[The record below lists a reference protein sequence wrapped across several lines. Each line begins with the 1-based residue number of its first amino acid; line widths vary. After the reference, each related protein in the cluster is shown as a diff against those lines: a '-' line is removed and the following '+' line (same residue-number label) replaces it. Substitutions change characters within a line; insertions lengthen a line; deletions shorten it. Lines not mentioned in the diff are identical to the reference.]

1 MSDKLNTEELI
12 RARLDGAE
20 LTPSPQSWRAI
31 QQKLRWPQFLRFNPG
46 RFNIYYA
53 GALLLATA
61 GLVLLLVGE
70 RDRAEPVVPEEK
82 SNTMS
87 PIETSAEEMAG
98 ELVTES
104 KPATSGTTNSEM
116 HNNTPTTPSQIEAE
130 PVSDGETQVP
140 NTGLEEERSESSLKN
155 AEMVA
160 AILPEPAADQQLQQS
175 PVTYFTSSIQSGC
188 APLTV
193 QFTNQSVHATSFYW
207 DFGTGENSQE
217 QNPVY
222 EFKEPG
228 RYMVTLTAENHGNHA
243 TVSRMMVEVLETP
256 VADFQIEEGLEGVDN
271 HVVLNL
277 VNYSSDASVFAWN
290 LIDEQCINCSGW
302 SSIEHQPTLELK
314 RITPDSR
321 SVRLEVF
328 NENGCSDMAVLQLPL
343 IVQTS
348 ETRIKFATAFSPN
361 PSGPGDGSFIPGSKR
376 IDLFHPLYIE
386 VPVEMH
392 MRVFTRRGELVFE
405 TYEVYKGWDGY
416 MLQERAPGDVYV
428 WMVEGKWKDGE
439 SFSLR
444 GDVTVVWNQYW

>member
-20 LTPSPQSWRAI
+20 LTPSPESWRAI

-53 GALLLATA
+53 GVLLLAAT
-61 GLVLLLVGE
+61 GLVLLLAGE
-70 RDRAEPVVPEEK
+70 RERAEPTVPEEK
-82 SNTMS
+82 TTIQSTT
-87 PIETSAEEMAG
+87 EQAVEEIAG
-98 ELVTES
+98 ESVNETNNASSDTERH
-104 KPATSGTTNSEM
+104 PDTF
-116 HNNTPTTPSQIEAE
+116 TTPSQMEEAPDRE
-130 PVSDGETQVP
+130 GENRVSNAGQ
-140 NTGLEEERSESSLKN
+140 EEERSESSLTS
-155 AEMVA
+155 EEIVA
-160 AILPEPAADQQLQQS
+160 AISPKTAADQLLQQS

-193 QFTNQSVHATSFYW
+193 QFTNQSMHATSFYW
-207 DFGTGENSQE
+207 DFGTGANSQE

-228 RYMVTLTAENHGNHA
+228 RYMITLTAENHGNHA
-243 TVSRMMVEVLETP
+243 TVSRMMVEVLAAP

-290 LIDEQCINCSGW
+290 LVDEKCTNCSGW

-314 RITPDSR
+314 TITPDSR
-321 SVRLEVF
+321 SVKLEVI
-328 NENGCSDMAVLQLPL
+328 NENGCSDIAVQQLPL

-361 PSGPGDGSFIPGSKR
+361 PSGPGDGSFTPGSKR

-386 VPVEMH
+386 VPVEFH

-405 TYEVYKGWDGY
+405 THEVYRGWDGY
-416 MLQERAPGDVYV
+416 MQQERAPGDVYV

-439 SFSLR
+439 SFSYR
-444 GDVTVVWNQYW
+444 GDVTLVKNQYW

>member
-1 MSDKLNTEELI
+1 MSDKLNTEVLF

-20 LTPSPQSWRAI
+20 LTPSPQSWSAI

-53 GALLLATA
+53 GVLLLATA
-61 GLVLLLVGE
+61 GLVLLLAGGGE
-70 RDRAEPVVPEEK
+70 RAEPAVPEEK
-82 SNTMS
+82 TNTLS
-87 PIETSAEEMAG
+87 PIDNSAEEITG
-98 ELVTES
+98 EPVTES
-104 KPATSGTTNSEM
+104 KRATTVTTNSEM
-116 HNNTPTTPSQIEAE
+116 HPDTPTTPSQIEAE
-130 PVSDGETQVP
+130 PVSEGETEGS
-140 NTGLEEERSESSLKN
+140 NTGQEEERSESSLKN
-155 AEMVA
+155 ADVVA
-160 AILPEPAADQQLQQS
+160 AIPPETTADQQQQQL

-193 QFTNQSVHATSFYW
+193 QFTNQSIHATSFYW
-207 DFGTGENSQE
+207 YFGTGENSQE

-222 EFKEPG
+222 EFKKPG
-228 RYMVTLTAENHGNHA
+228 QYMVTLTAENHGNHA
-243 TVSRMMVEVLETP
+243 TVSRMMVKVLAAP
-256 VADFQIEEGLEGVDN
+256 VADFQIEEGLKGVDN

-277 VNYSSDASVFAWN
+277 VNYSSDATVFAWN
-290 LIDEQCINCSGW
+290 LVDEKCTSCSGW

-314 RITPDSR
+314 TITPDSR
-321 SVRLEVF
+321 SVRLEVI
-328 NENGCSDMAVLQLPL
+328 NENGCSDTAVQQLPL

-361 PSGPGDGSFIPGSKR
+361 PSGPGDGSFTPGSKR

-405 TYEVYKGWDGY
+405 THEVYQGWDGY
-416 MLQERAPGDVYV
+416 LHQESAPGDVYV

-444 GDVTVVWNQYW
+444 GDVTLVKNQYW